1 MIPQYLVGGLVQ
13 GAVLAAVAFALS
25 RYVRDLAGRAL
36 LVAMLWVA
44 ALAYIYFAADGDAG
58 GGWLAAELAGV
69 ALFGGMGLRGL
80 RGSPLWIAAG
90 WALHPVWDVALH
102 YAGPG
107 RAFAPDTYT
116 ITCLSFDLL
125 VAAYVVVAYRLGLVG
140 QGQPGRRR
148 RAAVP
153 VAGR

>member
-1 MIPQYLVGGLVQ
+1 MIAQYLVGGLVQ
-13 GAVLAAVAFALS
+13 GAVLAAVAYALS
-25 RYVRDLAGRAL
+25 RHVRDLAGRVL

-44 ALAYIYFAADGDAG
+44 ALAYVFFAADGNAG

-90 WALHPVWDVALH
+90 WALHPVWDLALH

-125 VAAYVVVAYRLGLVG
+125 VAAYVVVVHRLGLVG
-140 QGQPGRRR
+140 EGQPGRRG